1 MKKRGR
7 PIPKLELTPAEKQS
21 LQQTVRRRGAGHLEV
36 LRAKVILWAAE
47 GLSNTEIVQ
56 RTHLSAPTVGK
67 WRQRFLQNRSAGLTE
82 LPRSGAPRR
91 ISDDQIQAVITAT
104 LEQKPESSTHWSTRT
119 MAERCGLSRQAI
131 SRIWRAFGLKP
142 HRSESF
148 TLSTDP
154 LFVEKVRD
162 VVGLY
167 LDPPGN
173 ALVLC
178 VDEKTQVQA
187 LERSQPVLPMRP
199 GRAERRTHDYY
210 RHGTLALFAALNV
223 ATGQIISATKPK
235 HRSQEFLNFLR
246 HIERE
251 VPADLDLHIILDNYA
266 THKTAA
272 VEDWLA
278 KRPRWKPHF
287 TPTHSSW
294 LNQVERFFAKITNE
308 RIRRGVF
315 QSVADLERAIK
326 EYITAHNKTP
336 RPFRWTASAEL
347 ILGKVKQICSKL
359 LWHHT
364 RAGIS

>member
-1 MKKRGR
+1 MA
-7 PIPKLELTPAEKQS
+7 KLELTAVEKQA

-36 LRAKVILWAAE
+36 LRARVILWAAE
-47 GLSNTEIVQ
+47 GLSNTEIVR
-56 RTHLSAPTVGK
+56 RTRLSAPTVGK
-67 WRQRFLQNRSAGLTE
+67 WRQRFLQNRTAGLSE

-91 ISDDQIQAVITAT
+91 MSDDKVQQVITAT
-104 LEQKPESSTHWSTRT
+104 LETKPEQATHWSTRR
-119 MAERCGLSRQAI
+119 MARRCGLSRQTV

-154 LFVEKVRD
+154 CFVEKVRD

-167 LDPPGN
+167 MDPPGN

-199 GRAERRTHDYY
+199 GRAERPTHDYY

-235 HRSQEFLNFLR
+235 HRTKEFLNFLR
-246 HIERE
+246 QIERE
-251 VPADLDLHIILDNYA
+251 VPAELDVHLILDNYA
-266 THKTAA
+266 THKTEA

-278 KRPRWKPHF
+278 KRPRWKLHF

-294 LNQVERFFAKITNE
+294 LNQVERFFARITNE

-315 QSVADLERAIK
+315 QSVADLAQAIK
-326 EYITAHNKTP
+326 DYIAAHNKNP
-336 RPFRWTASAEL
+336 RPFRWTASADL
-347 ILGKVKQICSKL
+347 IIGKVKTICNEL
-359 LWHHT
+359 L
-364 RAGIS
+364 

>member
-7 PIPKLELTPAEKQS
+7 PIATLELTPDEKQS
-21 LQQTVRRRGAGHLEV
+21 LQQTLRRRGAGHWEV
-36 LRAKVILWAAE
+36 LRSKVILLAAE
-47 GLSNTEIVQ
+47 GLSHTQIVR
-56 RTHLSAPTVGK
+56 RTHLSAPTVGR
-67 WRQRFLQNRSAGLTE
+67 WRQRFLQNRTAGLSE

-91 ISDDQIQAVITAT
+91 INDDKVQEVITAT
-104 LEQKPESSTHWSTRT
+104 LEKKPDHSTHWSTRT
-119 MAERCGLSRQAI
+119 MAQRCGLSRQAV

-142 HRSESF
+142 HRWESF

-167 LDPPGN
+167 MEPPGN

-199 GRAERRTHDYY
+199 GRPERRTHDYY
-210 RHGTLALFAALNV
+210 RHGTLALFAALDV

-235 HRSQEFLNFLR
+235 HRTQEFLNFLR
-246 HIERE
+246 QIERE
-251 VPADLDLHIILDNYA
+251 VPADLDVHLVLDNYA
-266 THKTAA
+266 THKTEA

-278 KRPRWKPHF
+278 KRPRWKLHF

-294 LNQVERFFAKITNE
+294 LNQVERFFARITHE

-315 QSVADLERAIK
+315 RSLGDLEKAIK
-326 EYITAHNKTP
+326 EYITAHNQNP
-336 RPFRWTASAEL
+336 RPFRWTASADL
-347 ILGKVKQICSKL
+347 ILGKVKTLCNEL
-359 LWHHT
+359 L
-364 RAGIS
+364 

>member
-7 PIPKLELTPAEKQS
+7 PLTKLELTPDETQS
-21 LQQTVRRRGAGHLEV
+21 LQQTVRRRGAGHMEV
-36 LRAKVILWAAE
+36 LRSKVILWAAE

-67 WRQRFLQNRSAGLTE
+67 WRQRFLQNRTAGLSE
-82 LPRSGAPRR
+82 RPRSGAPRR
-91 ISDDQIQAVITAT
+91 VSDDQIQQLITTT
-104 LEQKPESSTHWSTRT
+104 LETKPEQATHWSTRQ
-119 MAERCGLSRQAI
+119 MAQRCGLSRQTV
-131 SRIWRAFGLKP
+131 SRVWRAFGLKP
-142 HRSESF
+142 HRSETF

-223 ATGQIISATKPK
+223 ATGQVISTIKPK
-235 HRSQEFLNFLR
+235 HRTKEFLNFLR
-246 HIERE
+246 QIERE
-251 VPADLDLHIILDNYA
+251 VPVGLDVHIILDNYA
-266 THKTAA
+266 THKTEV

-278 KRPRWKPHF
+278 KRPRWKLHF

-294 LNQVERFFAKITNE
+294 LNQVERFFARITNE
-308 RIRRGVF
+308 RIRRGIF
-315 QSVADLERAIK
+315 QSVADLEQAIK
-326 EYITAHNKTP
+326 AYIAEHNKNP
-336 RPFRWTASAEL
+336 RPFHWTASADL
-347 ILGKVKQICSKL
+347 ILGKVKTICNEL
-359 LWHHT
+359 L
-364 RAGIS
+364 

>member
-1 MKKRGR
+1 MERRGR
-7 PIPKLELTPAEKQS
+7 PIKKLELTPAEKQA
-21 LQQTVRRRGAGHLEV
+21 LQQVVRRRGAAHWHV

-47 GLSNTEIVQ
+47 GLSNTQIVQ
-56 RTHLSAPTVGK
+56 RTKLSAPTVGK
-67 WRQRFLQNRSAGLTE
+67 WRQRFLQNRTAGLNE

-91 ISDDQIQAVITAT
+91 ISDEKVQEVITAT
-104 LEQKPESSTHWSTRT
+104 LETKPAQATHWSTRH
-119 MAERCGLSRQAI
+119 MSQRCGLSRQAV

-167 LDPPGN
+167 MDPPGN

-187 LERSQPVLPMRP
+187 LERSQPMLPMRP
-199 GRAERRTHDYY
+199 GRPERHTHDYY

-235 HRSQEFLNFLR
+235 HRSKEFLGFLR
-246 HIERE
+246 QIERE
-251 VPADLDLHIILDNYA
+251 VPANLDLHIILDNYA
-266 THKTAA
+266 THKTEA

-278 KRPRWKPHF
+278 TRPRWKLHF

-294 LNQVERFFAKITNE
+294 LNQVERFFAKITSQ

-315 QSVADLERAIK
+315 QSVADLHRAIK
-326 EYITAHNKTP
+326 EYITDHNKNP
-336 RPFRWTASAEL
+336 RPFQWTASADL
-347 ILGKVKQICSKL
+347 IIGKVKTICNEL
-359 LWHHT
+359 
-364 RAGIS
+364 A

>member
-1 MKKRGR
+1 MDKRGR
-7 PIPKLELTPAEKQS
+7 PIAKLELTPAERQT
-21 LQQTVRRRGAGHLEV
+21 LQQTVRRRGAGHWEV

-47 GLSNTEIVQ
+47 GLSNTEIV
-56 RTHLSAPTVGK
+56 RRSHLSAPTVGK
-67 WRQRFLQNRSAGLTE
+67 WRQRFLQNRTAGLSE

-91 ISDDQIQAVITAT
+91 MSDDKVQEVITAT
-104 LEQKPESSTHWSTRT
+104 LETKPEQATHWSTRR
-119 MAERCGLSRQAI
+119 MAQRCGLSRQTV

-154 LFVEKVRD
+154 CFVEKVRD

-167 LDPPGN
+167 MDPPGN

-199 GRAERRTHDYY
+199 AQAERRTHDYY

-235 HRSQEFLNFLR
+235 HRTKEFLNFLR
-246 HIERE
+246 QIERE
-251 VPADLDLHIILDNYA
+251 VPAELDVHLILDNYA
-266 THKTAA
+266 THKTEA

-278 KRPRWKPHF
+278 KRPRWKLHF

-294 LNQVERFFAKITNE
+294 LNQVERFFARITNE

-315 QSVADLERAIK
+315 QSVADLAKAIK
-326 EYITAHNKTP
+326 DYIAAHNKNP
-336 RPFRWTASAEL
+336 RPFRWTASADL
-347 ILGKVKQICSKL
+347 IIGKVKTICNEL
-359 LWHHT
+359 M
-364 RAGIS
+364 

>member
-7 PIPKLELTPAEKQS
+7 PLPKLELTPDEKQF

-36 LRAKVILWAAE
+36 LRAKVILWADE
-47 GLSNTEIVQ
+47 GLSNTEIVE
-56 RTHLSAPTVGK
+56 RTVLSAPTVGK
-67 WRQRFLQNRSAGLTE
+67 WRRRFLQSRTAGLSE

-91 ISDDQIQAVITAT
+91 VSDDKVQELITAT
-104 LEQKPESSTHWSTRT
+104 LETKPEQATHWSTRQ
-119 MAERCGLSRQAI
+119 MARRCGLSRQMV
-131 SRIWRAFGLKP
+131 SRIWRAFGLKA
-142 HRSESF
+142 HRSETF

-167 LDPPGN
+167 MDPPGN

-223 ATGQIISATKPK
+223 ATGQVISATKPK
-235 HRSQEFLNFLR
+235 HRTKEFLNFLR
-246 HIERE
+246 QIERE
-251 VPADLDLHIILDNYA
+251 VPAELDVHIILDNYA
-266 THKTAA
+266 THKTEA

-278 KRPRWKPHF
+278 KRPRWKLHF

-294 LNQVERFFAKITNE
+294 INQVERFFARITNE

-315 QSVADLERAIK
+315 RSVADLEPAIK
-326 EYITAHNKTP
+326 EYIGNHNKNP
-336 RPFRWTASAEL
+336 RPFCWTASANL
-347 ILGKVKQICSKL
+347 ILGKVKTICNEL
-359 LWHHT
+359 L
-364 RAGIS
+364 

>member
-1 MKKRGR
+1 MKTRGR
-7 PIPKLELTPAEKQS
+7 PLCKLELTPTEKQA

-36 LRAKVILWAAE
+36 LRAKVILWAAA
-47 GLSNTEIVQ
+47 GLSNTEIVW

-67 WRQRFLQNRSAGLTE
+67 WRQRFLQNRTAGLSE

-91 ISDDQIQAVITAT
+91 INDDKIQEVITAT
-104 LEQKPESSTHWSTRT
+104 LENQPENSTHWSTRT
-119 MAERCGLSRQAI
+119 MAQRCGLSRQAV

-142 HRSESF
+142 HRSETF

-167 LDPPGN
+167 MDPPHN

-199 GRAERRTHDYY
+199 GRPERRTHDYY

-235 HRSQEFLNFLR
+235 HRTKEFLNFLR
-246 HIERE
+246 QIERE
-251 VPADLDLHIILDNYA
+251 VPADLDVHIILDNYA
-266 THKTAA
+266 THKTEA

-278 KRPRWKPHF
+278 KRPGWKLHF

-294 LNQVERFFAKITNE
+294 LNQVERFFAKITNQ

-315 QSVADLERAIK
+315 QSVADLAQTIK
-326 EYITAHNKTP
+326 EYIAHHNKNP
-336 RPFRWTASAEL
+336 RPFRWTASGDL
-347 ILGKVKQICSKL
+347 ILGKVKTICNEL
-359 LWHHT
+359 L
-364 RAGIS
+364 

>member
-1 MKKRGR
+1 MERRGR
-7 PIPKLELTPAEKQS
+7 PIAKLELTPAEKQS
-21 LQQTVRRRGAGHLEV
+21 LQQTVRRRGAGHMDV
-36 LRAKVILWAAE
+36 LRAKVVLWAAE
-47 GLSNTEIVQ
+47 GLSNTQIVQ
-56 RTHLSAPTVGK
+56 RTQLSAPTVGK
-67 WRQRFLQNRSAGLTE
+67 WRQRFLQNRTTGLNE

-91 ISDDQIQAVITAT
+91 ISDDKIQEVITAT
-104 LEQKPESSTHWSTRT
+104 LETKPEHATHWSTRQ
-119 MAERCGLSRQAI
+119 MAQRCGLSRQTV

-142 HRSESF
+142 HRSQSF

-154 LFVEKVRD
+154 RFVEKVRD

-167 LDPPGN
+167 MDPPGN

-199 GRAERRTHDYY
+199 GRVERRTHDYY
-210 RHGTLALFAALNV
+210 RHGTLALFAALDV

-235 HRSQEFLNFLR
+235 HRTQEFLNFLR
-246 HIERE
+246 QIERE

-266 THKTAA
+266 THKTEA

-278 KRPRWKPHF
+278 KRPRWKLHF

-294 LNQVERFFAKITNE
+294 LNQVERCFARITNE

-315 QSVADLERAIK
+315 QSVADLDRAIK
-326 EYITAHNKTP
+326 EYIAAHNKNS
-336 RPFRWTASAEL
+336 RPFHWTAPAD
-347 ILGKVKQICSKL
+347 IIIGKVKILCNEL
-359 LWHHT
+359 H
-364 RAGIS
+364 

>member
-1 MKKRGR
+1 MAQATGMS
-7 PIPKLELTPAEKQS
+7 QS
-21 LQQTVRRRGAGHLEV
+21 
-36 LRAKVILWAAE
+36 
-47 GLSNTEIVQ
+47 
-56 RTHLSAPTVGK
+56 
-67 WRQRFLQNRSAGLTE
+67 
-82 LPRSGAPRR
+82 
-91 ISDDQIQAVITAT
+91 
-104 LEQKPESSTHWSTRT
+104 
-119 MAERCGLSRQAI
+119 AI

-154 LFVEKVRD
+154 CFVEKVRD

-167 LDPPGN
+167 MDPPGN

-210 RHGTLALFAALNV
+210 RHGTLALFAALDV

-235 HRSQEFLNFLR
+235 HRTKEFLNFLR
-246 HIERE
+246 QIERE

-266 THKTAA
+266 THKTEA

-278 KRPRWKPHF
+278 KRPRWKLHF

-294 LNQVERFFAKITNE
+294 LNQVERFFARITNE

-315 QSVADLERAIK
+315 QSVTDLDRAIK
-326 EYITAHNKTP
+326 EYIAAHNKNP
-336 RPFRWTASAEL
+336 RPFRWTASADL
-347 ILGKVKQICSKL
+347 ILAKV
-359 LWHHT
+359 HT
-364 RAGIS
+364 LFNELK

>member
-1 MKKRGR
+1 MRKRGR
-7 PIPKLELTPAEKQS
+7 PLSKLELTLLEKQS

-47 GLSNTEIVQ
+47 GLSNTEIVR
-56 RTHLSAPTVGK
+56 RTQLSAPTVGK
-67 WRQRFLQNRSAGLTE
+67 WRRRFLQNRTAGLSE

-91 ISDDQIQAVITAT
+91 ISDDKIQELITTT
-104 LEQKPESSTHWSTRT
+104 LEHKPENSTHWSTRT
-119 MAERCGLSRQAI
+119 MARRCGLSRQAV

-142 HRSESF
+142 HRSETF

-167 LDPPGN
+167 MDPPSN

-199 GRAERRTHDYY
+199 GRTERRTHDYY

-223 ATGQIISATKPK
+223 ATGQIISATKTK
-235 HRSQEFLNFLR
+235 HRTKEFLNFLR
-246 HIERE
+246 QIERE
-251 VPADLDLHIILDNYA
+251 VPADLEVHLILDNYA
-266 THKTAA
+266 THKTQA
-272 VEDWLA
+272 VEDWLT
-278 KRPRWKPHF
+278 KRSRWKLHF

-294 LNQVERFFAKITNE
+294 LNQVERFFARITNE

-326 EYITAHNKTP
+326 EYIVAHNQNP
-336 RPFRWTASAEL
+336 RPFRWTASADL
-347 ILGKVKQICSKL
+347 ILGKVKILCNEL
-359 LWHHT
+359 T
-364 RAGIS
+364 

>member
-7 PIPKLELTPAEKQS
+7 PIATLELTPDEKQS
-21 LQQTVRRRGAGHLEV
+21 LQQTLRRRGAGHAEV
-36 LRAKVILWAAE
+36 LRSKVVLLAAE
-47 GLSNTEIVQ
+47 GLSNTEIVR
-56 RTHLSAPTVGK
+56 RTHLGAPTVGR
-67 WRQRFLQNRSAGLTE
+67 WRQRFLQNRTAGLSE

-91 ISDDQIQAVITAT
+91 INDEKIQEIITAT
-104 LEQKPESSTHWSTRT
+104 LEKKPDHSTHWSTRT
-119 MAERCGLSRQAI
+119 MAQRCGLSRQAV

-167 LDPPGN
+167 MEPPGN

-199 GRAERRTHDYY
+199 GRPERRTHDYY

-235 HRSQEFLNFLR
+235 HRTQEFLNFLR
-246 HIERE
+246 QIEHQ
-251 VPADLDLHIILDNYA
+251 VPADLDVHLVLDNYA
-266 THKTAA
+266 THKTQA

-278 KRPRWKPHF
+278 KRPRWQLHF

-294 LNQVERFFAKITNE
+294 LNQVERFFARITHE

-315 QSVADLERAIK
+315 RSLGDLEKAIK
-326 EYITAHNKTP
+326 EYITAHNQAP
-336 RPFRWTASAEL
+336 RPFRWTASADL
-347 ILGKVKQICSKL
+347 ILGKVKTLCNEL
-359 LWHHT
+359 
-364 RAGIS
+364 A

>member
-1 MKKRGR
+1 MPKRGR
-7 PIPKLELTPAEKQS
+7 PIAKLELTPAEKQS
-21 LQQTVRRRGAGHLEV
+21 LEQTIRRRGAGHLEV

-47 GLSNTEIVQ
+47 GSSNTEIVG

-67 WRQRFLQNRSAGLTE
+67 WRRRFLKNRMSGLSE
-82 LPRSGAPRR
+82 LPRSGTPRR
-91 ISDDQIQAVITAT
+91 VSDEQIQKIVTAT
-104 LEQKPESSTHWSTRT
+104 LETKPQQATHWSTRQ
-119 MAERCGLSRQAI
+119 MARQCGLSRQTV

-142 HRSESF
+142 HRSQAF

-167 LDPPGN
+167 MDPPNN

-223 ATGQIISATKPK
+223 ATGQVISATKPK
-235 HRSQEFLNFLR
+235 HRTQEFLNFLR
-246 HIERE
+246 QVERE
-251 VPADLDLHIILDNYA
+251 VPPELDVHIILDNFA
-266 THKTAA
+266 THKTEA

-278 KRPRWKPHF
+278 KRPRWKLHF

-294 LNQVERFFAKITNE
+294 LNQVERFFAKITNQ

-315 QSVADLERAIK
+315 QSVAELKHAIQ
-326 EYITAHNKTP
+326 EYVANHNQNS
-336 RPFRWTASAEL
+336 RPFRWTASTEL
-347 ILGKVKQICSKL
+347 ILGKVKTICNEL
-359 LWHHT
+359 L
-364 RAGIS
+364 

>member
-1 MKKRGR
+1 MPTRGR
-7 PIPKLELTPAEKQS
+7 PLSKLELTSVEKQS

-36 LRAKVILWAAE
+36 LRARVILWAAE
-47 GLSNTEIVQ
+47 GLSNTEIVR
-56 RTHLSAPTVGK
+56 RTNLSAPTVGK
-67 WRQRFLQNRSAGLTE
+67 WRQRFLKNRTAGLSE
-82 LPRSGAPRR
+82 MPRSGAPRR
-91 ISDDQIQAVITAT
+91 IDDDKIQQVVTAT
-104 LEQKPESSTHWSTRT
+104 LESKPQQATHWSTRT
-119 MAERCGLSRQAI
+119 MAQRCGLSRQAV

-142 HRSESF
+142 HRSENF

-167 LDPPGN
+167 MDPPAN

-178 VDEKTQVQA
+178 LDEKTQVQA

-199 GRAERRTHDYY
+199 GRPERRTHDYY

-223 ATGQIISATKPK
+223 ATGKIISSTKPK
-235 HRSQEFLNFLR
+235 HRTKEFLNFLR
-246 HIERE
+246 QIERE

-266 THKTAA
+266 THKTEA

-278 KRPRWKPHF
+278 KRPRWKLHF

-294 LNQVERFFAKITNE
+294 LNQVERFFARITNE

-315 QSVADLERAIK
+315 QSVADLAKAIK
-326 EYITAHNKTP
+326 DYIADHNRKP
-336 RPFRWTASAEL
+336 RPFRWTASVDL
-347 ILGKVKQICSKL
+347 ILGKVKTICNEL
-359 LWHHT
+359 T
-364 RAGIS
+364 

>member
-7 PIPKLELTPAEKQS
+7 PIAKLELTPTENQS
-21 LQQTVRRRGAGHLEV
+21 LKQTVRRRGAGHLEV

-56 RTHLSAPTVGK
+56 RTDLSAPTVGK
-67 WRQRFLQNRSAGLTE
+67 WRRRFLQNRTAGLSE

-91 ISDDQIQAVITAT
+91 INDEKIQEVITAT
-104 LEQKPESSTHWSTRT
+104 LEKRPDHSTHWSTRT
-119 MAERCGLSRQAI
+119 MAQRCGLSRQAV

-199 GRAERRTHDYY
+199 GRPERRTHDYY

-235 HRSQEFLNFLR
+235 HRTEEFLNFLR
-246 HIERE
+246 QIERE
-251 VPADLDLHIILDNYA
+251 VPTSLDVHLILDNYA
-266 THKTAA
+266 THKTEA

-278 KRPRWKPHF
+278 KRPRWKLHF

-294 LNQVERFFAKITNE
+294 LNQVERFFARITHE

-315 QSVADLERAIK
+315 RSVGDLATAIK
-326 EYITAHNKTP
+326 EYIASHNQNP
-336 RPFRWTASAEL
+336 RPFRWTASADL
-347 ILGKVKQICSKL
+347 ILGKVKTLCNEL
-359 LWHHT
+359 
-364 RAGIS
+364 A

>member
-1 MKKRGR
+1 M
-7 PIPKLELTPAEKQS
+7 PLELTSEEKQS
-21 LQQTVRRRGAGHLEV
+21 LGQIIRRRGAGHLQV

-47 GLSNTEIVQ
+47 GLSNTEIIK
-56 RTHLSAPTVGK
+56 RTGLSAPTVCK
-67 WRQRFLQNRSAGLTE
+67 WRQRFLQNRTAGLSE

-91 ISDDQIQAVITAT
+91 IDDEKIQEVITTT
-104 LEQKPESSTHWSTRT
+104 LENKPENATHWSTRT
-119 MAERCGLSRQAI
+119 MAQQCGLSRQAV

-167 LDPPGN
+167 MDPPGN

-199 GRAERRTHDYY
+199 GRVERRTHDYY
-210 RHGTLALFAALNV
+210 RHGTIALFAALDV

-235 HRSQEFLNFLR
+235 HRTKEFVNFLR
-246 HIERE
+246 QIEHE
-251 VPADLDLHIILDNYA
+251 VPAGLDVHIVLDNYA
-266 THKTAA
+266 THKTEA

-278 KRPRWKPHF
+278 KRPRWKLHF

-315 QSVADLERAIK
+315 QSVGDLQRAIK
-326 EYITAHNKTP
+326 EYITRHNQNP
-336 RPFRWTASAEL
+336 QPFRWTASTDL
-347 ILGKVKQICSKL
+347 ILGKVKTICNEL
-359 LWHHT
+359 
-364 RAGIS
+364 A